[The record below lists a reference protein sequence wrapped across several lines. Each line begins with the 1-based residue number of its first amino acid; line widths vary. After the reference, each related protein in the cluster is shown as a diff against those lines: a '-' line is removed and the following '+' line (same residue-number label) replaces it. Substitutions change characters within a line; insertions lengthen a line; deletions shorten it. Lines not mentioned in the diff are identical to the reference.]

1 MIEQHRQRVVG
12 AAGEGKG
19 GREKAR
25 QRRIVLA

>member
-1 MIEQHRQRVVG
+1 MIEHHRQRVIQ
-12 AAGEGKG
+12 AAGEGK